1 MTGQTLS
8 GARGKSRPKYSLTV
22 IERTGILLYNLYM
35 KNIKIKPTKF
45 YILFVL
51 LFLAAFA
58 TAADDNPFLTPY
70 NTPFDVPPFDKIKV
84 EHYLPAL
91 KQGIAQQQA
100 EIQAIAANTAPP
112 TFANTVESLDNT
124 GALLRAVENVFTAM
138 RSADTNDQLQAIARE
153 VSPLLTRNRD
163 DMFLNEKLFQR
174 VKAVYDRKDQLN
186 LSEAQQ
192 TILEEYYSNFVRGG
206 ANLSPENKDRLRKIN
221 EELGVLSLKFADNVL
236 AEDSRFQLV
245 LEQKNDLAGLPR
257 WVIDEAAQVAANK
270 GLTGKWVFTL
280 VKTSII
286 PFLQFSEKRD
296 LREKIFNAYITRC
309 NHNDPLDN
317 KMILTRIASLR
328 IDKAKLL
335 GYENFA
341 QFMIERNMAKTPE
354 NVYKLLYELWNYALP
369 AAKNEAAA
377 LQEVI
382 DKEGGKFKLQP
393 WDWWFYAEKLRKS
406 KYNLDDDLVRPYFK
420 LENVRDG
427 AFQVANKLFGLKFI
441 ERTDIPKYHP
451 DVHVFEVQEADG
463 THVGILYTDYY
474 PRPAKQSGAWSGTL
488 RRALK
493 KESKIVTPVITNNG
507 NFTKPTLDRPSL
519 LNFDEVKTLFHE
531 FGHGLNSLLS
541 QSSFNRPY
549 TPRDFSELQSQIME
563 NWALEPDVLKL
574 YARHY
579 QTGELIPQEL
589 IDKMKKAALFNKGF
603 DNVEFLAAA
612 ILDMDWHTLKELA
625 NPDKFDV
632 EKFEA
637 DSMNRIGLIPEI
649 VVRYRSPYFGH
660 IFRGGY
666 SAGYYGYI
674 WSEVLDADAFEAFK
688 ETSLFDPK
696 TALAFRKNILEKS
709 GSADAMVLYVRFRG
723 APPKIEP
730 LLKRYGFK

>member
-1 MTGQTLS
+1 MKIALYRILYHFS
-8 GARGKSRPKYSLTV
+8 IEMSRYFV
-22 IERTGILLYNLYM
+22 YNPCM
-35 KNIKIKPTKF
+35 KNLKIKSIKF
-45 YILFVL
+45 HILFVL

-58 TAADDNPFLTPY
+58 AAAEDNPFLSPY
-70 NTPFDVPPFDKIKV
+70 NTPFEVPPFAKIKV

-91 KQGIAQQQA
+91 KQGIDQQQQ
-100 EIQAIAANTAPP
+100 EIQAIAANPAPP
-112 TFANTVESLDNT
+112 TFANTVEALDSS
-124 GALLRAVENVFTAM
+124 GALLRSVENVFNAM
-138 RSADTNDQLQAIARE
+138 RSADTNDQLQAVARE
-153 VSPLLTRNRD
+153 VSPLLARNRD
-163 DMFLNEKLFQR
+163 DMFFNEKLFQR
-174 VKAVYDRKDQLN
+174 VKAVYAQKDQLN

-221 EELGVLSLKFADNVL
+221 EELAVLSLNFADNVL
-236 AEDSRFQLV
+236 AEDSQFQLV
-245 LEQKNDLAGLPR
+245 VDQKNDLAGLPQ

-296 LREKIFNAYITRC
+296 LREKLFKAYITRC
-309 NHNDPLDN
+309 SHNDQWDN
-317 KMILTRIASLR
+317 KAILTRITSLR

-354 NVYKLLYELWNYALP
+354 NVYKFLYELWNPALA

-377 LQEVI
+377 LQELI

-393 WDWWFYAEKLRKS
+393 WDWWYYAEKLRKS
-406 KYNLDDDLVRPYFK
+406 KYNLDDDVVRPYFK

-463 THVGILYTDYY
+463 SLVGIFYTDYY
-474 PRPAKQSGAWSGTL
+474 PRPTKQSGAWSGTL
-488 RRALK
+488 RRALR
-493 KESKIVTPVITNNG
+493 KEGKIVTPVITNNG

-531 FGHGLNSLLS
+531 LGHGLNSLLS
-541 QSSFNRPY
+541 QSSFNRSY

-563 NWALEPDVLKL
+563 NWALEPEVLKL

-589 IDKMKKAALFNKGF
+589 VEKMKKAELFNKGF
-603 DNVEFLAAA
+603 DSVEFLAAS
-612 ILDMDWHTLKELA
+612 ILDLDWHTLKELA

-674 WSEVLDADAFEAFK
+674 WAEVLDADAFEAFK
-688 ETSLFDPK
+688 ETSLFDQK

-709 GSADAMVLYVRFRG
+709 GSADAMVLYIRFRG